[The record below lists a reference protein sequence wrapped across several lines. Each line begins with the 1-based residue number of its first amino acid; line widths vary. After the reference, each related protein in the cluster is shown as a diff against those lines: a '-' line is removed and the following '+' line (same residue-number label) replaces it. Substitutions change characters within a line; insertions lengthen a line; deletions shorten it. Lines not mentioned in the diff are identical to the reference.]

1 MVSSDFGK
9 LEVRRHLT
17 SGEDCAIAGAA
28 IAVAAAPT
36 ADTFKKSRRFIQASP
51 FARSFWSSM
60 VMRPGGNA
68 FCVNRRRLGCRG
80 SNTDIALRKRHQGM
94 RALIKRK

>member
-9 LEVRRHLT
+9 LEVRRHLI

-28 IAVAAAPT
+28 IAVAAAPA
-36 ADTFKKSRRFIQASP
+36 ADTFTKSRRFIQASP
-51 FARSFWSSM
+51 LRVLLEFDGSASGRQRAS
-60 VMRPGGNA
+60 RQPAA
-68 FCVNRRRLGCRG
+68 FGCRG
-80 SNTDIALRKRHQGM
+80 SNTDIPLRKRHQGM